1 MRLLITGAGGFVG
14 RHVRSSF
21 EADGHQVVGIGLH
34 PEPGVDRVVD
44 VTDSAAVI
52 AAIQAARPD
61 AVLHLAGSA
70 SVAESA
76 KNPALALR
84 VNTGGTLNVC
94 TGVLALKSPCRLL
107 LVSSGEVY
115 GAASGSADATE
126 STTCDPINVYGATKL
141 AAEVI
146 ARQQTHLGL
155 DVILARPFNHL
166 GAGQHLTFVLPS
178 FAQQLARVPRGASV
192 TLEVG
197 NLSAVRDFSHV
208 DDVVDA
214 YRLLLEKGKRGDV
227 YNIGSGLG
235 QSIEQLLQ
243 ALIAISGRSVS
254 VRVDPARLRPVEIPR
269 LVSDASKL
277 RSLGWTPRRSVEQ
290 ALREV
295 MEEHEHR

>member
-1 MRLLITGAGGFVG
+1 
-14 RHVRSSF
+14 
-21 EADGHQVVGIGLH
+21 
-34 PEPGVDRVVD
+34 
-44 VTDSAAVI
+44 
-52 AAIQAARPD
+52 
-61 AVLHLAGSA
+61 
-70 SVAESA
+70 
-76 KNPALALR
+76 
-84 VNTGGTLNVC
+84 
-94 TGVLALKSPCRLL
+94 
-107 LVSSGEVY
+107 
-115 GAASGSADATE
+115 
-126 STTCDPINVYGATKL
+126 
-141 AAEVI
+141 
-146 ARQQTHLGL
+146 
-155 DVILARPFNHL
+155 
-166 GAGQHLTFVLPS
+166 
-178 FAQQLARVPRGASV
+178 
-192 TLEVG
+192 
-197 NLSAVRDFSHV
+197 LSAVRDFSHV